1 MLSPKGLL
9 RKHGWAKIVLLLLD
23 VLAVTLA
30 AVSTFAL
37 RYLSGIGDEYDLA
50 NSLDQYILRI
60 AVLYLSLPLLVSIF
74 RQNLLYKYK
83 VYSSAATQF
92 AFIVRS
98 VLLNSILLIA
108 ILFFVREDVIQ
119 HSRSNIIIFAVTTII
134 FCSIFRIWAFRKWL
148 VNVIAGKSLKRIMLI
163 GGGAAA
169 QKLAEFVESTHTT
182 PFKIIVAVVRD
193 ESSAQFG
200 PDTFIYDHVPVIRD
214 AALKYD
220 LDEVMIAEDSLAYED
235 ALRVITECREAGI
248 IVNLLS
254 EHFKV
259 IHERVTKNSSEFI
272 NIDTA
277 HLASGIHG
285 LYALYAKRPI
295 DLVGSFLLLV
305 ALSPVFAVI
314 AIVIKLTSRGPVFY
328 RTTVVGRN
336 GENFVWYKFRT
347 MRMAEATAHK
357 EHVVEHIRLGT
368 RPTGKLENDPRIT
381 PIGKWLRRH
390 SVDELPQ
397 LYSVLKGDMSLIGP
411 RPCLPYEYE
420 QYQEWHKER
429 FVVRPGITGLWQVSG
444 RSSVSFNDM
453 VILDLY
459 YIHNLSFWLDTA
471 ILIRTFGVVLTGKGG
486 G

>member
-1 MLSPKGLL
+1 M
-9 RKHGWAKIVLLLLD
+9 LLD

-30 AVSTFAL
+30 AVTTFSL
-37 RYLSGIGDEYDLA
+37 RYLSGFDDYDLE
-50 NSLDQYILRI
+50 NSLDQYLLRVG
-60 AVLYLSLPLLVSIF
+60 VLYLSLPLLISIF

-119 HSRSNIIIFAVTTII
+119 HSRSNIIIFALSTILY
-134 FCSIFRIWAFRKWL
+134 CSVFRIWAFRKWL
-148 VNVIAGKSLKRIMLI
+148 INVIAGKSLKRILLI
-163 GGGAAA
+163 GGGEAA
-169 QKLAEFVESTHTT
+169 QKLTELEESTHTT
-182 PFKIIVAVVRD
+182 PFKIIAAVVRD
-193 ESSAQFG
+193 DSSAQFA
-200 PDTFIYDHVPVIRD
+200 PDTVILDHVPVIREV
-214 AALKYD
+214 ALAYD
-220 LDEVMIAEDSLAYED
+220 LDEVMIAEDSLPYED

-254 EHFKV
+254 DHFKV

-277 HLASGIHG
+277 HLASGING
-285 LYALYAKRPI
+285 LYALYVKRPI
-295 DLVGSFLLLV
+295 DLIGSFLLLLGLSPLFAVV
-305 ALSPVFAVI
+305 AL
-314 AIVIKLTSRGPVFY
+314 VIKLTSKGPIFY
-328 RTTVVGRN
+328 RTTVVGIN
-336 GENFVWYKFRT
+336 GEHFVWYKFRT
-347 MRMAEATAHK
+347 MRMSEATAHK

-381 PIGKWLRRH
+381 RIGKWLRKH
-390 SVDELPQ
+390 SIDELPQ
-397 LYSVLKGDMSLIGP
+397 LYSVLIGDMSLIGP

>member
-1 MLSPKGLL
+1 MLSPKGFL

-30 AVSTFAL
+30 AVTTFAL
-37 RYLSGIGDEYDLA
+37 RYLSGIDEYDLE
-50 NSLDQYILRI
+50 NSLDQYLLRVGI
-60 AVLYLSLPLLVSIF
+60 LYLSLPLLISIF

-119 HSRSNIIIFAVTTII
+119 HSRSNIILFAVSTILY
-134 FCSIFRIWAFRKWL
+134 CSVLRIWAFRKWL
-148 VNVIAGKSLKRIMLI
+148 INVIAGRSLKRILLI
-163 GGGAAA
+163 GGGEAA
-169 QKLAEFVESTHTT
+169 QKLTELAESTHTT
-182 PFKIIVAVVRD
+182 PFRIIAAVVRD
-193 ESSAQFG
+193 DSRTQF
-200 PDTFIYDHVPVIRD
+200 PAETIILDHVPVIREV
-214 AALKYD
+214 ALAYD
-220 LDEVMIAEDSLAYED
+220 LDEVMIAEDSLPYED

-254 EHFKV
+254 DHFKV

-272 NIDTA
+272 NIATA

-295 DLVGSFLLLV
+295 DLLGSFLLLL
-305 ALSPVFAVI
+305 ALSPLFLVL
-314 AIVIKLTSRGPVFY
+314 AIVIKLTSKGPVFY
-328 RTTVVGRN
+328 RTTVVGKD
-336 GENFVWYKFRT
+336 GEHFVWYKFRT

-381 PIGKWLRRH
+381 PIGKWLRKH

-397 LYSVLKGDMSLIGP
+397 LYSVLVGDMSLIGP

-420 QYQEWHKER
+420 QYQDWHKER

-471 ILIRTFGVVLTGKGG
+471 ILIRTVGVVLTGRGG

>member
-1 MLSPKGLL
+1 M
-9 RKHGWAKIVLLLLD
+9 LLD

-30 AVSTFAL
+30 AITTFSL
-37 RYLSGIGDEYDLA
+37 RYLSGFDDYDLE
-50 NSLDQYILRI
+50 NSLDQYLIRVG
-60 AVLYLSLPLLVSIF
+60 VLYLSLPLLISIF

-119 HSRSNIIIFAVTTII
+119 HSRSNVIIFALSTILY
-134 FCSIFRIWAFRKWL
+134 CSLLRIWAFRKWL
-148 VNVIAGKSLKRIMLI
+148 INVIAGKSLKRILLI
-163 GGGAAA
+163 GGGEAA
-169 QKLAEFVESTHTT
+169 QKLTQMAESTHTT
-182 PFKIIVAVVRD
+182 PFKIIAAVVRD
-193 ESSAQFG
+193 DSSTQFA
-200 PDTFIYDHVPVIRD
+200 PDTIILDHVPVIREV
-214 AALKYD
+214 ALAYD
-220 LDEVMIAEDSLAYED
+220 LDEVMIAEDSLPYED

-254 EHFKV
+254 DHFKV

-272 NIDTA
+272 NIATA

-295 DLVGSFLLLV
+295 DLVGSFLLLLG
-305 ALSPVFAVI
+305 LSPLFAAV
-314 AIVIKLTSRGPVFY
+314 AIVIKMTSKGPIFY
-328 RTTVVGRN
+328 RTTVVGIN
-336 GENFVWYKFRT
+336 GEHFVWYKFRT
-347 MRMAEATAHK
+347 MRLSEATAHK

-381 PIGKWLRRH
+381 PIGKWLRKH
-390 SVDELPQ
+390 SIDELPQ
-397 LYSVLKGDMSLIGP
+397 LYSVLIGDMSLIGP

-444 RSSVSFNDM
+444 RSAVSFNDM